1 MAGRNENSPWT
12 GEREGSDEAAI
23 FDAVLRPH
31 RSLSPAGFGILMTAV
46 AVGLAGLGFAF
57 FAIGAW
63 PVLGFCG
70 LEFGLLYLAFRISY
84 RDGRAYEH
92 LRLGATMLEIRRVD
106 GHGRPRGTWRLQPN
120 WLRITIDDPA
130 DHGSQL
136 SLSSHGR
143 ELIIGSFLTP
153 EERLDLAQALRRA
166 IEAWRTAPQS
176 GPDANR

>member
-1 MAGRNENSPWT
+1 MAGHKVKTPRRK
-12 GEREGSDEAAI
+12 ERETADGAAI
-23 FDAVLRPH
+23 FDTVLRPH
-31 RSLSPAGFGILMTAV
+31 RSLSSAGFGVLMAAL

-70 LEFGLLYLAFRISY
+70 LEFGLLYLAFRINY

-106 GHGRPRGTWRLQPN
+106 GRGRPRGAWKFQPN
-120 WLRITIDDPA
+120 WLRVTMDDPPE
-130 DHGSQL
+130 HGSQL

-143 ELIIGSFLTP
+143 ELVIGSFLTP
-153 EERLDLAQALRRA
+153 EERLDLARALRGA
-166 IEAWRTAPQS
+166 IAAWRTAPQAN
-176 GPDANR
+176 PDAQ